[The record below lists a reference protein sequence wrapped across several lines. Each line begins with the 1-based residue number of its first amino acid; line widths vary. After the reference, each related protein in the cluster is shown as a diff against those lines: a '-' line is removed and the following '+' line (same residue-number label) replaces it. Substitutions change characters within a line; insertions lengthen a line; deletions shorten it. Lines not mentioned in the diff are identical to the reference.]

1 MSENLNIDYALDR
14 LKSSLDNFCS
24 IANQEKESKDKLLH
38 FLNIINTFI
47 ETQIQSKPAEQDNSN
62 NCPISHALALP
73 EIINLLRSLYETQ
86 SINQELDTIFDN
98 LSEFIIQSFSH
109 LTTHDHI
116 NNEDFKKFLNDN
128 KHIIIKW
135 LNSLGNL
142 KGNNNATL
150 QSASQATTK
159 ETSTRARA
167 YSFGTS
173 KVENTAFDPSKNHN
187 IYDEEVVCI
196 DVSKRTSKRKHIDTL
211 LSIDFNDMK
220 KNGVSIPRE
229 NFITP
234 YDKEI
239 HNAIVTLVAIGNEFI
254 NPSMIFQLL
263 SGNTGK
269 RTKISNETRENIMQS
284 IRKMMMTLIRIDA
297 TAEVQSNM
305 LTDKKGIYEGPLI
318 PAERIEVIEL
328 NGQRVTDCIHLFRT
342 PPLYEYARDKNQ
354 IGSIEISMLDTPLSN
369 TSENIELK
377 GYLLRRIASLKNS
390 KNNMSDTI
398 RYDTIFEYLRINAPT
413 KEALKKKHQEIKKK
427 VKQLL
432 DFWIEKGLISSYKEE
447 KEGKSIAKITITIQ
461 S

>member
-1 MSENLNIDYALDR
+1 
-14 LKSSLDNFCS
+14 
-24 IANQEKESKDKLLH
+24 
-38 FLNIINTFI
+38 
-47 ETQIQSKPAEQDNSN
+47 
-62 NCPISHALALP
+62 
-73 EIINLLRSLYETQ
+73 
-86 SINQELDTIFDN
+86 
-98 LSEFIIQSFSH
+98 
-109 LTTHDHI
+109 
-116 NNEDFKKFLNDN
+116 
-128 KHIIIKW
+128 
-135 LNSLGNL
+135 
-142 KGNNNATL
+142 
-150 QSASQATTK
+150 
-159 ETSTRARA
+159 
-167 YSFGTS
+167 
-173 KVENTAFDPSKNHN
+173 
-187 IYDEEVVCI
+187 
-196 DVSKRTSKRKHIDTL
+196 
-211 LSIDFNDMK
+211 
-220 KNGVSIPRE
+220 
-229 NFITP
+229 
-234 YDKEI
+234 
-239 HNAIVTLVAIGNEFI
+239 
-254 NPSMIFQLL
+254 
-263 SGNTGK
+263 
-269 RTKISNETRENIMQS
+269 
-284 IRKMMMTLIRIDA
+284 MMTLIRIDA

-398 RYDTIFEYLRINAPT
+398 RYDTLFEYLRINAPT